1 MRTEAHPL
9 EIPQEIA
16 ELRLYGLGGFA
27 VLPELLNKNDLA
39 LLREEA
45 TSVRPTGKRSYADI
59 SDRTEERGGAP
70 GRSFRSAAGL
80 QTQLR
85 IFSSEPVIDSLVD
98 TLGGAVRLAGSG
110 SFTYYEEA
118 GDYLELHR
126 DIVTCDLAVI
136 TCLDETSTTSEDGK
150 LLAYPEFRGEPLAN
164 VRASGRVGATP
175 INLRPGET
183 VVMLG
188 GIVPHEVTPM
198 MPGQERIVSVMCYR
212 VDLMM

>member
-1 MRTEAHPL
+1 MKTEAHPL

-27 VLPELLNKNDLA
+27 VLPELFNKNDLA
-39 LLREEA
+39 MLREEA

-70 GRSFRSAAGL
+70 GRSFRSASGL

-85 IFSSEPVIDSLVD
+85 IFSSETVIDSLVD

-110 SFTYYEEA
+110 SFTYYEEP

-136 TCLDETSTTSEDGK
+136 TCLDETSTTSEGGK
-150 LLAYPEFRGEPLAN
+150 LLAYPEFRGEPLAD
-164 VRASGRVGATP
+164 VRASGRAGATP